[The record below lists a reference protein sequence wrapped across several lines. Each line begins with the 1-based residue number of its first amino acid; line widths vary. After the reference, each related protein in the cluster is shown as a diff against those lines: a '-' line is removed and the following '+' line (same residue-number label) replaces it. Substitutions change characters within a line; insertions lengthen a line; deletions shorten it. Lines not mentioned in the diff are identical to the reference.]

1 MENIVL
7 LKNLR
12 PADEY
17 DRFASQALEPWDVLF
32 VTRIRQIARDM
43 QPGVLVDIG
52 TATVVVPVRLAAD
65 PVFKDWRFIGLDLDA
80 DMLEGGRPRIK
91 ALGLNDVIELKVGD
105 ALDLPFADN
114 SLAMAVGRATLH
126 HLPDKVKSLTEM
138 YRVLQ
143 PGGIGLV
150 HDMRRDVAPALLEK
164 FTQMRAAVG
173 YPPTHVEEKVT
184 LEEAR
189 QLVRDAGLEH
199 CTAVTSPGF
208 GLGALGFEIL
218 IKKPLLA

>member
-1 MENIVL
+1 ML

-32 VTRIRQIARDM
+32 VARIRQLARDM
-43 QPGVLVDIG
+43 TPGALVDIG
-52 TATVVVPVRLAAD
+52 TATAVVPVRLAAD
-65 PVFKDWRFIGLDLDA
+65 PVFKDWRFVGLDLDET
-80 DMLEGGRPRIK
+80 MLDGGRPRI
-91 ALGLNDVIELKVGD
+91 ADLGLESVIELKVGD
-105 ALDLPFADN
+105 AQNLPFADG
-114 SLAMAVGRATLH
+114 SLAMAVSRATLH
-126 HLPDKVKSLTEM
+126 HLPDKLKSLTEM

-150 HDMRRDVAPALLEK
+150 HDMRRDVSPALLEK

-184 LEEAR
+184 LDEAR
-189 QLVRDAGLEH
+189 ALVAEAGLAD
-199 CTAVTSPGF
+199 CSAVTSPGI

-218 IKKPLLA
+218 IRKPLPA

>member
-1 MENIVL
+1 ML

-32 VTRIRQIARDM
+32 VTRIRQLARGM
-43 QPGVLVDIG
+43 APGALVDIG
-52 TATVVVPVRLAAD
+52 TATAVVPVRLAAD
-65 PVFKDWRFIGLDLDA
+65 PVFKDWRFIGLDLDET
-80 DMLEGGRPRIK
+80 MLDGGRPRI
-91 ALGLNDVIELKVGD
+91 AELGLDGVIELKVGD
-105 ALDLPFADN
+105 AQNLPFADD
-114 SLAMAVGRATLH
+114 SLAMAVSRATLH
-126 HLPDKVKSLTEM
+126 HLPDKLKSLTEM

-150 HDMRRDVAPALLEK
+150 HDMRRDVSPALLEK

-184 LEEAR
+184 LDEAR
-189 QLVRDAGLEH
+189 ALVAEAGLAD
-199 CTAVTSPGF
+199 CCAVSSPSA

-218 IKKPLLA
+218 IRKPLLA